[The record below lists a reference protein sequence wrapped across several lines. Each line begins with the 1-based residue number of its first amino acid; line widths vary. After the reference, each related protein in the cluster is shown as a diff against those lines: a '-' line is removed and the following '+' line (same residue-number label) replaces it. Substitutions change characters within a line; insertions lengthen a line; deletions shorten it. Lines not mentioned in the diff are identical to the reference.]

1 MGKVE
6 KYAHALALNFSLCT
20 QCMTFRGLV
29 YTSFS
34 KVTFVTLWKL
44 WKAYDWLGVKSQLGV
59 GILCKYA
66 MVQHMTVYTNR
77 WLHLGMHV
85 CMCVFLSI
93 GRRTYAIAAACLFSL
108 AIFSCWPCQG
118 PQNYPP
124 TVGSSGLQCIGLLQT
139 WVINLCHLFI
149 HLTKHTCSPPLLPTT
164 PDVSKI
170 HATQWT

>member
-1 MGKVE
+1 MPSLSISLSAASAWHLE
-6 KYAHALALNFSLCT
+6 ALYIRHFQRWHLLLFESYGRP
-20 QCMTFRGLV
+20 MTGLV
-29 YTSFS
+29 SSPSWELEYFASMLWYSTWRYTQISGC
-34 KVTFVTLWKL
+34 TW
-44 WKAYDWLGVKSQLGV
+44 A
-59 GILCKYA
+59 C
-66 MVQHMTVYTNR
+66 
-77 WLHLGMHV
+77 MHV

-170 HATQWT
+170 HTTQWT